1 MSEKCYSYNEEEY
14 HTDYSA
20 VLDNFSDHCEIG
32 DQVEFWQGDIVQGSH
47 ERYLNTYQIIE
58 SMQEQAYEES
68 EFSEGYLDE
77 VNKEQQAELKKI
89 VVEYLSKI
97 TGAPTFFTANNIEK
111 VEGWWNG
118 EDVQLTPINDDDGEV
133 DVSNIGLIGLN

>member
-14 HTDYSA
+14 HTDYSV
-20 VLDNFSDHCEIG
+20 VLDNLSDHCEIG

-58 SMQEQAYEES
+58 SMQEQAYEEN
-68 EFSEGYLDE
+68 EFSEGYLNE
-77 VNKEQQAELKKI
+77 VTKEQQEELKKI
-89 VVEYLSKI
+89 VVEYLGKI
-97 TGAPTFFTANNIEK
+97 TGAPTFFTAANVEK

-118 EDVQLTPINDDDGEV
+118 EDVQFTPMLTESEV
-133 DVSNIGLIGLN
+133 KNLTD